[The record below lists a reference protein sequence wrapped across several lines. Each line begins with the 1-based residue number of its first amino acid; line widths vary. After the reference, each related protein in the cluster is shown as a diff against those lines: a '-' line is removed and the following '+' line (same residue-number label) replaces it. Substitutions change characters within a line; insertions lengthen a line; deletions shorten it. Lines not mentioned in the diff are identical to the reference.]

1 MSDNS
6 IIFLDIKNHIVR
18 HQDSES
24 PYPKGS
30 YYSSSKHK
38 RLIDAIK
45 KTKKIQDESSPEYGV
60 FLI

>member
-6 IIFLDIKNHIVR
+6 IIYLDLERFIVR

-30 YYSSSKHK
+30 YFSSSKYK

-45 KTKKIQDESSPEYGV
+45 KAKKIQDESSPEYGI
-60 FLI
+60 FIL

>member
-6 IIFLDIKNHIVR
+6 IIYLDIKNHIVR

-24 PYPKGS
+24 DYPKGH

-45 KTKKIQDESSPEYGV
+45 KAKKIQDENNPEYGV
-60 FLI
+60 YLL